1 MIAQYA
7 NSPVL
12 VKLDNGLK
20 TLFNDS
26 IFTTNWYN
34 VVFNIATATGY
45 GLDVWGKI
53 LNRNR
58 SFVYNGTEYYL
69 QGAQT
74 IGGVSYTAD
83 EMEDLYRMVL
93 QITAMRYIGNASCSA
108 INRVLEVV
116 FNKYG
121 KAYCY
126 EYATM
131 QIRYVIEF
139 YASNVLKAIIE
150 TLNLHPTGV
159 LTSYEYLPVGEF
171 LGFYTNAQEQSEEE
185 PYTPFDNGPFY
196 W

>member
-12 VKLDNGLK
+12 VSLDNGFK
-20 TLFNDS
+20 TLFDDS
-26 IFTTNWYN
+26 LFTTNWYN
-34 VVFNIATATGY
+34 VVFNLKTASGY

-53 LNRNR
+53 LNRSRN
-58 SFVYNGTEYYL
+58 FTYNGTEYYL

-74 IGGVSYTAD
+74 IGGISYTEEQMD
-83 EMEDLYRMVL
+83 NLYRMVL
-93 QITAMRYIGNASCSA
+93 QITAMRYIGNASVSY
-108 INRVLEVV
+108 INKILNTVLSS
-116 FNKYG
+116 FNYG
-121 KAYCY
+121 RAYCY
-126 EYATM
+126 EYGVM

-139 YASNVLKAIIE
+139 YADDVFKAIFE

-159 LTSYEYLPVGEF
+159 LTSYEYLPLGEF
-171 LGFYTNAQEQSEEE
+171 LGFYTNDPDDE